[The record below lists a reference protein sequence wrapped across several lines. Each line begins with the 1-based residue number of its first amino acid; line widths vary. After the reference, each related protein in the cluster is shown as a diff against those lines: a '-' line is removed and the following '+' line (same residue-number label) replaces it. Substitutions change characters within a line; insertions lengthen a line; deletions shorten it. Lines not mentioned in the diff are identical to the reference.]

1 MAQNQNI
8 TYGSYLIDKNG
19 SPINSIASLAQAPVD
34 YRMKVKVK
42 ADLTNSD
49 TWLAQEAAGSGIAGV
64 FNSVYYG
71 LITYVAED
79 TEENNGLYVLK
90 PGSGGSA
97 AVDAMEASNWVR
109 ISQTDDT
116 ISDIDT
122 RLTTVEGQ
130 VATNTTALSNKLD
143 KDFVTTY
150 TQGTIGEGT
159 VFAAR
164 SDNTAS
170 GQNVYITGAQIKN
183 FAASAVSDKGTFA
196 TEAAL
201 KEAYPTPEDGW
212 TATVLE
218 TGTTWVANDG
228 EWTDSGKA
236 SGVTSVNGKTG
247 NVVLVAAD
255 IDDVYS
261 DTETDAAIKAAID
274 TTTYESL
281 TTDKKT
287 VLGAINELDTQV
299 SANTSN
305 IASNT
310 GSIQTINSTI
320 SGLQSEIALKQNA
333 AIDVT
338 IQGESE
344 TTIPDA
350 LTALDTAVS
359 AIKTTAEGAAAVDAS
374 NIDPETW
381 RTALSVDSSSEVD
394 SKIDTAITSDTYAG
408 LTTTAKT
415 VQGAINELDGDIGT
429 INTTV
434 SGISGRVDT
443 LETNITTYAKADASN
458 LSPENK
464 TAWKTALDV
473 NNLGATYQ
481 TKVLS
486 APIIPDVTT
495 VEGTLTAL
503 NTSIS
508 SNTSNISNLTSRVG
522 TAETDITEL
531 QTTVGDSGS
540 GLVKDVAANKA
551 AITALQGT
559 VGNASS
565 GLVKDVADNKSA
577 ISTLQTT
584 VGQHTESISTIEETL
599 AEKANTSDVVLKT
612 DIDTAVGASASASDT
627 KVPSTKAVATAIEG
641 IKTSLS
647 NVYTYKGSAT
657 YEEIAAKDD
666 AAVGDVWNS
675 TTANGNYPAGTN
687 YAWTG
692 EAWDALGGEVDLS
705 NYYTKGQTDSAI
717 SAKVDPISG
726 NVETLQE
733 QVTTITDTTIPGL
746 EASKANVDASNITAE
761 QVASWKTKLGFI
773 TSGDIPQQVQPD
785 WNAASGLGQILNKPN
800 VSGTTDVTI
809 AGSVKVGATGPNTG
823 KISTSNYSVY
833 TIENEG
839 NNNTMFFDNSKIT
852 QILCITKDG
861 LYACNY
867 TVGNNSVIEEVIYGG
882 SPLYVQDESSSEE
895 QIVLNTDIACTLY
908 CTTVQRD
915 MNSI

>member
-116 ISDIDT
+116 ISGIDT

-130 VATNTTALSNKLD
+130 VATNTSALSNKLD

-164 SDNTAS
+164 SNNTAS

-218 TGTTWVANDG
+218 TGTTWVASDG
-228 EWTDSGKA
+228 EWTDSGTA

-281 TTDKKT
+281 TTDTKT

-299 SANTSN
+299 TANTTN

-333 AIDVT
+333 TIDVT

-359 AIKTTAEGAAAVDAS
+359 AIKTTTEGAAAVDAS

-394 SKIDTAITSDTYAG
+394 GKIDSSITSDTYEG

-429 INTTV
+429 INTSV

-458 LSPENK
+458 LSPDNK
-464 TAWKTALDV
+464 TAWKTALEV

-495 VEGTLTAL
+495 VEATLTAL
-503 NTSIS
+503 NTSVS
-508 SNTSNISNLTSRVG
+508 SNTSNISNLSTRVG
-522 TAETDITEL
+522 TAETNITEL

-584 VGQHTESISTIEETL
+584 VGEHTESIATIEGTL
-599 AEKANTSDVVLKT
+599 ANKANTSDVVLKT

-705 NYYTKGQTDSAI
+705 NYYTKSQTDSAI

-746 EASKANVDASNITAE
+746 EASKANTDASNITAE

-809 AGSVKVGATGPNTG
+809 AGSVKIVATPPNTG

-839 NNNTMFFDNSKIT
+839 NNNTMRFDSSKIT
-852 QILCITKDG
+852 QILCITTDG

-867 TVGNNSVIEEVIYGG
+867 TVGNGSVIEEVIYGG
-882 SPLYVQDESSSEE
+882 SPLFIENDASSEDE
-895 QIVLNTDIACTLY
+895 IVLNTDVACTLY

>member
-299 SANTSN
+299 TANTSN

-310 GSIQTINSTI
+310 SSIQTINSTI

-350 LTALDTAVS
+350 LAALDTAVS

-374 NIDPETW
+374 NVDPDTW

-464 TAWKTALDV
+464 TAWKTALGVD
-473 NNLGATYQ
+473 NLGSTYQ
-481 TKVLS
+481 PKVLS
-486 APIIPDVTT
+486 APIIPNVTT
-495 VEGTLTAL
+495 VEATLTAL
-503 NTSIS
+503 NTSVS

-522 TAETDITEL
+522 AAETDITEL

-577 ISTLQTT
+577 ISTLQGT
-584 VGQHTESISTIEETL
+584 VGEHTESIATIEETL

-746 EASKANVDASNITAE
+746 QTSKANVDASNITAE

-785 WNAASGLGQILNKPN
+785 WNADSGLGQILNKPN

-809 AGSVKVGATGPNTG
+809 AGSVKIGATGLNAG

-839 NNNTMFFDNSKIT
+839 DNNPMSFDNSKIT
-852 QILCITKDG
+852 KILCIATNG
-861 LYACNY
+861 QSACNY
-867 TVGNNSVIEEVIYGG
+867 TVGHNSVIEEVIYGG
-882 SPLYVQDESSSEE
+882 SLLYVYNSLEDDA
-895 QIVLNTDIACTLY
+895 QIQLNTTAQCTLY

>member
-333 AIDVT
+333 TIDVT

>member
-122 RLTTVEGQ
+122 RLTTVEGK
-130 VATNTTALSNKLD
+130 VDTNTTALSNKLD

-228 EWTDSGKA
+228 EWTDSGTA

-299 SANTSN
+299 NANTSN
-305 IASNT
+305 IATNT

-374 NIDPETW
+374 NIDPDTW

-394 SKIDTAITSDTYAG
+394 SKIDNSITSDTYAG

-434 SGISGRVDT
+434 SGISGKVDT
-443 LETNITTYAKADASN
+443 LETSITTYAKADASN

-464 TAWKTALDV
+464 TAWKTALGVD
-473 NNLGATYQ
+473 NLGSTYQ
-481 TKVLS
+481 PKVLS

-503 NTSIS
+503 NTSVS

-584 VGQHTESISTIEETL
+584 VGQHTESIATIEETL

-785 WNAASGLGQILNKPN
+785 WNADSGLGQILNKPN
-800 VSGTTDVTI
+800 VSGATDVTI

-833 TIENEG
+833 TIENGG
-839 NNNTMFFDNSKIT
+839 NMDPMEFDNSKIT
-852 QILCITKDG
+852 QILCISMNG
-861 LYACNY
+861 LSACNY

-882 SPLYVQDESSSEE
+882 SLLHVDTRHSSED
-895 QIVLNTDIACTLY
+895 QIALNTSMACTLY